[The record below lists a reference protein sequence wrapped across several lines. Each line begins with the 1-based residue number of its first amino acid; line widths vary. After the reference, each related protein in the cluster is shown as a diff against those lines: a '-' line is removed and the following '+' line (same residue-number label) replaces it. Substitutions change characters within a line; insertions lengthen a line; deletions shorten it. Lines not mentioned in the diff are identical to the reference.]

1 MALANA
7 SKLTRIGVFYD
18 GNYFLHVSNYYA
30 FNHPRNSRISL
41 RGLHDFVRAQVAVK
55 EGTDTRLCQI
65 VDSHFFR
72 GRISASEAQTRGNL
86 LYYDRVFE
94 DILMWE
100 GVITHYLP
108 IRSTGGRR
116 EEKGIDVWM
125 ALEAY
130 ELTLLKQFD
139 VVVLI
144 TSDGDYVPL
153 VRKLN
158 NLGARVMVLSW
169 DFEYEDN
176 EGKHNVTRT
185 SQELLEEVTYPISMH
200 ELIENRAMRNDP
212 VLTNLFVKRD
222 ESVGRGSTFNE
233 ENVPG
238 QRSPIV
244 SAAQRDTFEPT
255 ATRSRKAVAPET
267 PLPVVDE
274 GAERYDGYVLSLKN
288 GYGFIKYPPNNLFFH
303 ASDLVDAEF
312 SDLRIGDPVDFNIGL
327 NRDDEEVAKQIRLLI
342 EDDNIEDDDSE
353 A

>member
-1 MALANA
+1 MALLNT

-41 RGLHDFVRAQVAVK
+41 RGLHDFIRHQVGLK
-55 EGTDTRLCQI
+55 EATDTRLCQI

-72 GRISASEAQTRGNL
+72 GRISANEAQQRGNL

-108 IRSTGGRR
+108 IRNSGGRR

-169 DFEYEDN
+169 DFEFTDN
-176 EGKHNVTRT
+176 EGKHIVTRT

-200 ELIENRAMRNDP
+200 ELIENRALKND
-212 VLTNLFVKRD
+212 VVVQNLFVKRD
-222 ESVGRGSTFNE
+222 EHAARQTVYSSDVGFAGPAKT
-233 ENVPG
+233 
-238 QRSPIV
+238 
-244 SAAQRDTFEPT
+244 EPRVFKER
-255 ATRSRKAVAPET
+255 ATRAPEAAEQEE
-267 PLPVVDE
+267 VSS
-274 GAERYDGYVLSLKN
+274 ERYESFILSLKN

-303 ASDLVDAEF
+303 ATDLTNADFPE
-312 SDLRIGDPVDFNIGL
+312 LQEGDPVEFAIGY
-327 NRDDEEVAKQIRLLI
+327 NRENEEVAKLVKLLLD
-342 EDDNIEDDDSE
+342 EMPLEE
-353 A
+353 E

>member
-1 MALANA
+1 MALLNT

-30 FNHPRNSRISL
+30 FNHARNSRISL
-41 RGLHDFVRAQVAVK
+41 RGLHDFIRAQVGIK
-55 EGTDTRLCQI
+55 EGEETRLCQI

-72 GRISASEAQTRGNL
+72 GRISANEAQTRGNL

-108 IRSTGGRR
+108 IRNSGGRR

-169 DFEYEDN
+169 DFEFEDN
-176 EGKHNVTRT
+176 EGKHVVTRT

-200 ELIENRAMRNDP
+200 EIIENRAMRNDP
-212 VLTNLFVKRD
+212 IVQNLFVKRD
-222 ESVGRGSTFNE
+222 EAAPRQAPFVPELSFTSAKPDDRGPREFTSYQAPRSTRAPLAEPPGVVDDSVG
-233 ENVPG
+233 
-238 QRSPIV
+238 
-244 SAAQRDTFEPT
+244 
-255 ATRSRKAVAPET
+255 
-267 PLPVVDE
+267 
-274 GAERYDGYVLSLKN
+274 ERLDGYVLALKN

-303 ASDLVDAEF
+303 VSDLLNADF
-312 SDLRIGDPVDFNIGL
+312 PDLQEGDPVEFNIGY
-327 NRDDEEVAKQIRLLI
+327 NREGEEVAKNVKLMLDDIV
-342 EDDNIEDDDSE
+342 EDDE
-353 A
+353 